1 MITDDDMRCT
11 RSADGLRLPMTI
23 HIDPVADVDTTLRM
37 RVYGCSAQVC
47 VPDEHGGIVPI
58 HMYHALCQV
67 GIGCQKDGAI
77 CCTVKLYIVFISSYG
92 SSEMT
97 TFPSFSCVW
106 YMGKWRGWRERERS
120 ASAEHSQSL
129 FSPCY
134 QLGEGRYLFVQ
145 DGV

>member
-23 HIDPVADVDTTLRM
+23 HIDPVADVDTTFRM

-77 CCTVKLYIVFISSYG
+77 CCTVKLYIVFYQLIRQLGNDNVSV
-92 SSEMT
+92 
-97 TFPSFSCVW
+97 FQLRLVH
-106 YMGKWRGWRERERS
+106 GKMAGVERERS

-129 FSPCY
+129 FAPCY